1 MADISDLVGV
11 TLKEVRGMYQGSG
24 EVTLVA
30 EDGRMWRMEHWQDC
44 CESVSVEDVVGDK
57 DDLIGSPIVLAE
69 ERNCDNGPLND
80 WSESYTWTYYAI
92 ATNKGHVDIRWYGSS
107 NGYYGEGV
115 NFEEITD
122 RKGRFRS

>member
-44 CESVSVEDVVGDK
+44 CESVLVEDVVGDPE
-57 DDLIGSPIVLAE
+57 DLVGSPIVLAE
-69 ERNCDNGPLND
+69 ARAWESGPRED
-80 WSESYTWTYYAI
+80 YDESFTWTYYAL
-92 ATNKGHVDIRWYGSS
+92 ATNKGHVDLRWYGTS
-107 NGYYGEGV
+107 NGYYSEEVDFELVEKGE
-115 NFEEITD
+115 
-122 RKGRFRS
+122 

>member
-1 MADISDLVGV
+1 MADIKDLVGV
-11 TLKEVRGMYQGSG
+11 TLTEISGMYNGSD
-24 EVTLVA
+24 VIVFTA
-30 EDGRMWRMEHWQDC
+30 EDGRRWQMVHWQDC
-44 CESVSVEDVVGDK
+44 CESVSVEDIVGDK

-69 ERNCDNGPLND
+69 ERSCDNGPLND

-115 NFEEITD
+115 SFEEITD